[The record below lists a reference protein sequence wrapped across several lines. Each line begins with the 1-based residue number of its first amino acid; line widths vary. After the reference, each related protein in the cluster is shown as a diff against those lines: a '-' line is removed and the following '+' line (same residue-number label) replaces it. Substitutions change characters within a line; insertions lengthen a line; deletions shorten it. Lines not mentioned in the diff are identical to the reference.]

1 MKKTILYAL
10 VALCAVLTL
19 GSCAGQRALTGQVDG
34 ISARLDAELKA
45 FKLDES
51 AGGTIKMKR
60 GEAIQITLSKF
71 GIEGARI
78 VCTPDSILFV
88 NKLTKTYLRSSFRD
102 ADKALTGGEGTLNF
116 ANVEAYFWNE
126 TKGSSDALISVG
138 GLFPIELHTAYGGS
152 LRVGEHRL
160 PTRINLKVQA
170 ADGTLQPGR
179 VRLKL
184 SKVKATEGWTPNTN
198 VPAKY
203 KSLNVVKLLKGL
215 LSSTRVK

>member
-1 MKKTILYAL
+1 M
-10 VALCAVLTL
+10 
-19 GSCAGQRALTGQVDG
+19 
-34 ISARLDAELKA
+34 
-45 FKLDES
+45 
-51 AGGTIKMKR
+51 
-60 GEAIQITLSKF
+60 
-71 GIEGARI
+71 
-78 VCTPDSILFV
+78 
-88 NKLTKTYLRSSFRD
+88 
-102 ADKALTGGEGTLNF
+102 
-116 ANVEAYFWNE
+116 
-126 TKGSSDALISVG
+126 G